1 LEIEEFDAVC
11 EDSAHESRQFSRG
24 SGGQLSEA
32 ILYRTSNRK
41 QFSPEEFIS
50 MAQHATDERTQNQP
64 SHEAQVKGGEH
75 SHQGS
80 QHTSS
85 EPADGRSHNQP
96 SHEAQVKGGQHSHQ
110 GSENSSSEPA
120 DGRSHNQ
127 PSHEA
132 QVKGGQHS
140 HAGSN
145 R

>member
-1 LEIEEFDAVC
+1 VLRG
-11 EDSAHESRQFSRG
+11 DSANESQEFNNRK
-24 SGGQLSEA
+24 GGQPGK
-32 ILYRTSNRK
+32 LYRYRNSNRK
-41 QFSPEEFIS
+41 QFLPEEFIS
-50 MAQHATDERTQNQP
+50 MAQHATDERTHNQP
-64 SHEAQVKGGEH
+64 SHEAQVKGGQH

-80 QHTSS
+80 QNASDDS
-85 EPADGRSHNQP
+85 GDGRSHNQP

-110 GSENSSSEPA
+110 GSQNTSNESGQSG

-140 HAGSN
+140 HSGGSN